1 MPLLADD
8 KDSEA
13 EEPYEFEEGQD
24 NVAKLIHLVYHKT
37 NHDLYFEILLKFKR
51 IFVKGGIKRMKYTIP
66 SLVFAI
72 LKLSQEMV
80 KKMHSQQIE
89 QQEEEKTTETDA
101 DELPLKLPKV
111 DHNKLF
117 KLIHELVQL
126 IQQQYPDLSL
136 RLYLQATE
144 AINKI
149 PSFQDLEELAY
160 EFCS

>member
-24 NVAKLIHLVYHKT
+24 NVAKLIHLVYHKN

-80 KKMHSQQIE
+80 KKMVSPQID
-89 QQEEEKTTETDA
+89 Q
-101 DELPLKLPKV
+101 
-111 DHNKLF
+111 
-117 KLIHELVQL
+117 
-126 IQQQYPDLSL
+126 
-136 RLYLQATE
+136 
-144 AINKI
+144 
-149 PSFQDLEELAY
+149 
-160 EFCS
+160 